1 MPSDAAAAGEYNPP
15 AVDDV
20 ARTSQPMMVPF
31 LRYAGAGAIGT
42 AAQFAI
48 LIALVRLAG
57 AHAVTASTVGAVAGA
72 MINYAV
78 NYRYTFES
86 RAPHARA
93 VPRFAAIALAGI
105 GLNAVVIA
113 AALGILDAN
122 LILAQVVATGA
133 VLGFTY
139 VANRAWTF

>member
-1 MPSDAAAAGEYNPP
+1 MPQRQGEYNPR

-20 ARTSQPMMVPF
+20 ARTSPPMMVQF

-57 AHAVTASTVGAVAGA
+57 THAVTASTVGAVAGA
-72 MINYAV
+72 IINYAI
-78 NYRYTFES
+78 NHRYTFAS

-93 VPRFAAIALAGI
+93 LPRFAAIALAGI

-113 AALGILDAN
+113 GALGILDAN
-122 LILAQVVATGA
+122 LIIAQAVATGA

-139 VANRAWTF
+139 VANRTWTF